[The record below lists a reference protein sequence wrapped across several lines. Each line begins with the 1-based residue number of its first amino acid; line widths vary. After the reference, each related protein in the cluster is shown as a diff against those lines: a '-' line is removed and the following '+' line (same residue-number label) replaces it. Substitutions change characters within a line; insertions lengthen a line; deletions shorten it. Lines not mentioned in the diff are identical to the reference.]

1 MIIVIG
7 ATGFIGTYLIDQLVK
22 DGVDVLACGRSK
34 AGEEYYKSKGVPF
47 MRLDVTKEDDF
58 NKLPKKNVNAV
69 VHLAC
74 LIPAAS
80 KEDNATAYLKTNT
93 IGTVNALE
101 YCRKYNIKK
110 FVLTSSHFAVEGL
123 WNDKQ
128 IPISEEMGLK
138 FKYTGGHAKYI
149 ISRVA
154 AEEYVRCYMEEY
166 GMQCFVL
173 RVSGVRGVG
182 RYESGFELFINKAK
196 KSETIEIWGDNSKVW
211 DNIYVK
217 DVVRGII
224 LALKND
230 ISKGFYNLSSGIPMH
245 LKDEVESIVK
255 VFSDKNNPSNIV
267 LTPKKEGGIQKSYVY
282 DITKIKNDLGF
293 TPQYSCLDMVK
304 DIKKDMES
312 RRFNFL
318 IESRRKEKKDNI
330 IDL

>member
-1 MIIVIG
+1 MIIVTG

-34 AGEEYYKSKGVPF
+34 AGEEYYKNIGVPF
-47 MRLDVTKEDDF
+47 IRLDVTKEEDF

-80 KEDNATAYLKTNT
+80 KEDNAIEYLKTNT

-110 FVLTSSHFAVEGL
+110 FIFTSSHFALEGL

-128 IPISEEMGLK
+128 TPISEEMGIK

-149 ISRVA
+149 ISKVA
-154 AEEYVRCYMEEY
+154 AEEYVRHYMEEY
-166 GMQCFVL
+166 GMQCIVL
-173 RVSGVRGVG
+173 RLSGVRGVG

-196 KSETIEIWGDNSKVW
+196 KGEPIEIWGDNSKVW

-217 DVVRGII
+217 DVVQGII

-230 ISKGFYNLSSGIPMH
+230 TAKGFYNLSSGNPMH
-245 LKDEVESIVK
+245 LKDEVEAIVK
-255 VFSDKNNPSNIV
+255 VFSNKNNPSKII
-267 LTPKKEGGIQKSYVY
+267 LAPQKEGGIQKSYVY
-282 DITKIKNDLGF
+282 DITKIKKELGF
-293 TPQYSCLDMVK
+293 VPKYLTLAMVK
-304 DIKKDMES
+304 DYKKEMEA
-312 RRFNFL
+312 RRSGEN
-318 IESRRKEKKDNI
+318 
-330 IDL
+330 